1 MMKKLASRF
10 HEFQTVRLRVKALI
24 IKETLA
30 VLRDKKSRFM
40 LILPPLV
47 QLIILSH
54 AATLDVMNI
63 SLAVYNQD
71 SGWYSHEL
79 VQRIKGSPYFLHV
92 YEYKNP
98 QEAKRAIDTQK
109 VIVSLNFQSNF
120 SRLVAGGQ
128 SAPLQV
134 VLDGRK
140 SNASQIVLGY
150 LTLILQEFNVDILH
164 YQGVEIARPIDIE
177 FRSFFNPNIDYIYFT
192 VPTLVAILSMMLALT
207 LTSLSVSREREN
219 GTFDQL
225 LVSPLQPWQILIGKM
240 MPAMIISI
248 VESTLLMILAVLLF
262 SVPFKGSLVL
272 LYLSMVVFLFSIVGI
287 GLFISSVSHTQ
298 QQSILGSFVFITPV
312 MLLSGYATPIEN
324 MPTWL
329 QPFTNLLPLKHFFI
343 IIKGIFLKNM
353 PASEVWLH
361 TWPMALIALFTLSVA
376 GWMFKRRLE

>member
-1 MMKKLASRF
+1 MKKLASRF

-24 IKETLA
+24 IKEILA

-240 MPAMIISI
+240 MPAMLISI

-272 LYLSMVVFLFSIVGI
+272 LYLSMIVFLFSIVGI

-353 PASEVWLH
+353 PATEVWLH

>member
-1 MMKKLASRF
+1 M
-10 HEFQTVRLRVKALI
+10 
-24 IKETLA
+24 
-30 VLRDKKSRFM
+30 
-40 LILPPLV
+40 
-47 QLIILSH
+47 
-54 AATLDVMNI
+54 
-63 SLAVYNQD
+63 
-71 SGWYSHEL
+71 
-79 VQRIKGSPYFLHV
+79 
-92 YEYKNP
+92 
-98 QEAKRAIDTQK
+98 
-109 VIVSLNFQSNF
+109 
-120 SRLVAGGQ
+120 
-128 SAPLQV
+128 

-240 MPAMIISI
+240 MPAMLISI

-272 LYLSMVVFLFSIVGI
+272 LYLSMIVFLFSIVGI

-353 PASEVWLH
+353 PATEVWLH

>member
-24 IKETLA
+24 IKEILA

-240 MPAMIISI
+240 MPAMLISI

-262 SVPFKGSLVL
+262 SVPFEGSLVL
-272 LYLSMVVFLFSIVGI
+272 LYLSMIVFLFSIVGI

-353 PASEVWLH
+353 PATEVWLH

>member
-24 IKETLA
+24 IKEILA

-140 SNASQIVLGY
+140 
-150 LTLILQEFNVDILH
+150 
-164 YQGVEIARPIDIE
+164 
-177 FRSFFNPNIDYIYFT
+177 
-192 VPTLVAILSMMLALT
+192 
-207 LTSLSVSREREN
+207 
-219 GTFDQL
+219 
-225 LVSPLQPWQILIGKM
+225 
-240 MPAMIISI
+240 
-248 VESTLLMILAVLLF
+248 
-262 SVPFKGSLVL
+262 
-272 LYLSMVVFLFSIVGI
+272 
-287 GLFISSVSHTQ
+287 
-298 QQSILGSFVFITPV
+298 
-312 MLLSGYATPIEN
+312 
-324 MPTWL
+324 
-329 QPFTNLLPLKHFFI
+329 
-343 IIKGIFLKNM
+343 
-353 PASEVWLH
+353 
-361 TWPMALIALFTLSVA
+361 
-376 GWMFKRRLE
+376 

>member
-1 MMKKLASRF
+1 MMMKLTLRLQ
-10 HEFQTVRLRVKALI
+10 EFQTVRLRIKTLI
-24 IKETLA
+24 IKEILA

-54 AATLDVMNI
+54 AATLDVTNI

-92 YEYKNP
+92 YEFKNP
-98 QEAKRAIDTQK
+98 QEAKRALDTQK
-109 VIVSLNFQSNF
+109 VIVSLNFQPNF

-164 YQGVEIARPIDIE
+164 YQGVEIAHPIDIE

-192 VPTLVAILSMMLALT
+192 VPSLVAILSMMLALT

-272 LYLSMVVFLFSIVGI
+272 LYLSMIVFLFSIVGI

-298 QQSILGSFVFITPV
+298 QQSILGSFVFMTPV

-329 QPFTNLLPLKHFFI
+329 QPFTNLLPIKHFFI
-343 IIKGIFLKNM
+343 IIKGIFLKNI

>member
-24 IKETLA
+24 IKEMLA

-240 MPAMIISI
+240 MPAMLISI

-272 LYLSMVVFLFSIVGI
+272 LYLSMIVFLFSIVGI

-353 PASEVWLH
+353 PATEVWLH